1 MAGRVSSHPL
11 PSKRF
16 PTVLH
21 RGIRIECALSRTKKI
36 KPLSYLLLSFLSI
49 SKLILMKRILL
60 PILFILSLL
69 CAGCTG
75 PDDNGGG
82 GGVVTP
88 PPGPTHYWQEPP
100 SGIETGIRESN
111 RAIADAAS
119 ALAAGNTSCLLPS
132 MPEDLKKKMG
142 GTLTISPE
150 RATRI
155 AAALREAKA
164 VETYPSIIF
173 YETTFEGSDY
183 SFYTLK
189 EGDQWILYGF

>member
-1 MAGRVSSHPL
+1 
-11 PSKRF
+11 
-16 PTVLH
+16 
-21 RGIRIECALSRTKKI
+21 
-36 KPLSYLLLSFLSI
+36 
-49 SKLILMKRILL
+49 MKRILL

-88 PPGPTHYWQEPP
+88 PAPPAHYWQEEPP
-100 SGIETGIRESN
+100 GIENSIRESD
-111 RAIADAAS
+111 RAVADAAS

-132 MPEDLKKKMG
+132 VPEDLKSGMG
-142 GTLTISPE
+142 STFSISPE
-150 RATRI
+150 RATQI

-173 YETTFEGSDY
+173 YETSFEGSKY
-183 SFYTLK
+183 SFYTLQ

>member
-1 MAGRVSSHPL
+1 MRQIIL
-11 PSKRF
+11 P
-16 PTVLH
+16 VL
-21 RGIRIECALSRTKKI
+21 
-36 KPLSYLLLSFLSI
+36 F
-49 SKLILMKRILL
+49 M
-60 PILFILSLL
+60 LSLL

-82 GGVVTP
+82 GDVVTP
-88 PPGPTHYWQEPP
+88 PPEPTHYWQAPP
-100 SGIETGIRESN
+100 PGIATSIKESN
-111 RAIADAAS
+111 RAIADASA

-132 MPEDLKKKMG
+132 VPEDLKNRMG

-150 RATRI
+150 RATQI
-155 AAALREAKA
+155 AAALREANV

-173 YETTFEGSDY
+173 YETTFQGTNY

>member
-1 MAGRVSSHPL
+1 
-11 PSKRF
+11 
-16 PTVLH
+16 
-21 RGIRIECALSRTKKI
+21 
-36 KPLSYLLLSFLSI
+36 
-49 SKLILMKRILL
+49 MKRILL

-88 PPGPTHYWQEPP
+88 PAGPTPYWQEKPP
-100 SGIETGIRESN
+100 GIENSIKESDH
-111 RAIADAAS
+111 AVADAAS

-132 MPEDLKKKMG
+132 VPEDLKNGMG
-142 GTLTISPE
+142 GPFTIAPE

-155 AAALREAKA
+155 AAALREARA
-164 VETYPSIIF
+164 VEAYPSIVF
-173 YETTFEGSDY
+173 YETNYDGVEY